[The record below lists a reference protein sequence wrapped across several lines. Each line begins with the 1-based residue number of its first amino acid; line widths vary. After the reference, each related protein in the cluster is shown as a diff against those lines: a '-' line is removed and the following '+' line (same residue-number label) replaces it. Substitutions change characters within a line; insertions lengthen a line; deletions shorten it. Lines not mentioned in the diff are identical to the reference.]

1 MSRTYDNEKKPSQST
16 FSFKPTASF
25 LQTRP
30 FAPIQTDLDEDA
42 TRRPS
47 GYTENFLEKIINQR
61 GTESSDTPVQ
71 AKPMNRL
78 RRPLQD
84 KRVSIIQAKLSIGE
98 PNDKYEQEAD
108 ATASKV
114 VQQINSPI
122 QDQSVQRETMEEE
135 EELQMKPISSIQR
148 EAAMEEDDELQM
160 KPISSIQREAME
172 EEDELQMKSLVQR
185 RENLVRGEA
194 STDLESSIQ
203 SARGSGQPLVVQQNG
218 GAVQQAQRQ
227 VMQMKKGKPIN
238 NKMLL
243 EKESNVTDLRMRGSD
258 HAVTVVG
265 AQASQVVQHEGEMV
279 YANEESHSSLTPL
292 PVERHSVGQSS
303 LGRGILQRTLISH
316 DTRGDS
322 GTEVESIGDIG
333 YLAEYA
339 NHLAGDRSVEVHGTP
354 TGKKGIDTTLKLT
367 KIDGATIADKLV
379 ESLMG
384 SGTWSD
390 LSESYENKLVTHLR
404 SYMKELTGGDDWVEE
419 EDTPTSYIEDHKDHE
434 EAIRDWIKSLLEKLS
449 AATKISE
456 IGSNIPEMWLSDMA
470 YIMYEATK
478 DVYKIQGSRAVAPFV
493 PPFKALISDVD
504 SGKVTKF
511 KYERKYG
518 GPAKSNW
525 GAEFTV
531 AEPAPLKSKYENK
544 AVLHTHYD
552 AADEEPN
559 YAHTKPEAQKFALG
573 FGYTVVNTNRV
584 KTEADKKWKDL

>member
-1 MSRTYDNEKKPSQST
+1 M
-16 FSFKPTASF
+16 
-25 LQTRP
+25 
-30 FAPIQTDLDEDA
+30 
-42 TRRPS
+42 
-47 GYTENFLEKIINQR
+47 
-61 GTESSDTPVQ
+61 
-71 AKPMNRL
+71 

-203 SARGSGQPLVVQQNG
+203 SARGSGQPLDAGLQENMGQAMGADFSGVKVHTDSHSDQLNQSIQAKAFTTGQDVFFRQGAYDPNSRGGQELIAHELTHVVQQNG

-354 TGKKGIDTTLKLT
+354 SKKGIDTTLKLT